1 MAGIGSGLL
10 QPRRQNTLPTQH
22 LQHDGQSGDDA
33 GDHQHPHQQL
43 GQCRALARLHPH
55 PHPSREQDHRR
66 QIGNADQ
73 EMAEVAF
80 MQLQT
85 ILQGREQQPKAA
97 QQAQAIEAKLLVFS
111 RQVPM
116 GRTPEQAQTQKG
128 QQVGVDARRQRIDVR
143 HRGDR
148 NHHQH

>member
-1 MAGIGSGLL
+1 MAGKAGGLG
-10 QPRRQNTLPTQH
+10 QPGGQKILPTKH
-22 LQHDGQSGDDA
+22 LQHNADGG
-33 GDHQHPHQQL
+33 HQAPGQNGEHESL
-43 GQCRALARLHPH
+43 GQFRDFSSLGPH
-55 PHPSREQDHRR
+55 AHPSCQQNHGH
-66 QIGNADQ
+66 QIRNADQ
-73 EMAEVAF
+73 KVAEVGRVD
-80 MQLQT
+80 LQR
-85 ILQGREQQPKAA
+85 ILGTRQNQPKTT

-143 HRGDR
+143 HRGDG

>member
-1 MAGIGSGLL
+1 
-10 QPRRQNTLPTQH
+10 
-22 LQHDGQSGDDA
+22 
-33 GDHQHPHQQL
+33 
-43 GQCRALARLHPH
+43 
-55 PHPSREQDHRR
+55 
-66 QIGNADQ
+66 
-73 EMAEVAF
+73 MAEVAF

-97 QQAQAIEAKLLVFS
+97 HQAQAIEAKLLVFS

-143 HRGDR
+143 HRGDS